1 MVYFLY
7 LVGRYIDCLIGGIPI
22 VLMGTVGDHRNTQS
36 GRVAVLNVWDL
47 AYGAVLDPCKMVILL
62 AR

>member
-7 LVGRYIDCLIGGIPI
+7 LVGRYIDYLIGGIPI
-22 VLMGTVGDHRNTQS
+22 VLMGTVGDCRNIQG

-47 AYGAVLDPCKMVILL
+47 VYKAVLDPCKMVVLL